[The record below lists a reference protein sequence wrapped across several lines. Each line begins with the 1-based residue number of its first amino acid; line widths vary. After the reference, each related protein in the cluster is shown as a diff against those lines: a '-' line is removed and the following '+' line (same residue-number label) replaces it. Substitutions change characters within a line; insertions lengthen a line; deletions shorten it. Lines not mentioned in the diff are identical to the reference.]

1 MSYIILFSSNFKRAG
16 QYMIRCVV
24 CRCSR
29 LDSEGYKCALCGGA
43 PGLRTEP
50 CHVTVHRP
58 QRPQEAD
65 KDLLTTQQWKVRLP
79 GNIIRAVAQNLD
91 DNVRTTKD
99 RTAIGKD
106 LGALFDIE
114 SIRIARLRPC
124 PGLDQ
129 HFKSRLDEIRDHHG
143 NERNASLARI
153 TLLRHSNDHR
163 VILLLGSVKSYKDPP
178 WVMSSCLCKYGEGAG
193 FPFQI
198 ESVEDGIEDAVD
210 TFYVHKTNHGPG
222 SPPHFH
228 EAALD
233 DVSGTQFLAQVC
245 GEGKHREQLRQIA
258 FQLANHRAISF
269 APPRAEGAKRRFGLN
284 TVFGQVNGLGIPFH

>member
-1 MSYIILFSSNFKRAG
+1 MSYIIFFSSNFKRKG
-16 QYMIRCVV
+16 QHMIRCVV

-91 DNVRTTKD
+91 DDVRTTKD
-99 RTAIGKD
+99 RTAIRKD
-106 LGALFDIE
+106 LSAFLDIE
-114 SIRIARLRPC
+114 SVRIARLRSC

-129 HFKSRLDEIRDHHG
+129 HFKSRLEEIRDHHG

-163 VILLLGSVKSYKDPP
+163 VILLLGSVKSYK
-178 WVMSSCLCKYGEGAG
+178 
-193 FPFQI
+193 
-198 ESVEDGIEDAVD
+198 
-210 TFYVHKTNHGPG
+210 
-222 SPPHFH
+222 
-228 EAALD
+228 
-233 DVSGTQFLAQVC
+233 
-245 GEGKHREQLRQIA
+245 
-258 FQLANHRAISF
+258 
-269 APPRAEGAKRRFGLN
+269 APPCLHSHIKTGGFCKSLGAPRPSSKSLTFLLGCTFRKHSFQRKVAGRRWVPILTINLCLGEWWCSSSLHRRRTKQTHGRPSHAYQAEDEWKRPRRSCGSKCANPKTVCPVGA
-284 TVFGQVNGLGIPFH
+284 